1 MGSSGIKQR
10 ATQPLP
16 SPAPTA
22 AGDEE
27 CRRKR
32 IKITEIC
39 NASGL
44 DDELVELKVLV
55 NDQPYWPKQV
65 ESDCLEG
72 YGSDGRDTCVVPNSS
87 LAGCFRLSNSIELPF
102 GSDDTTSRSIEEQ
115 IKITIIDEDFFW
127 DDIIEIFVAKSEWYR
142 PNLCEKKEL
151 EFAEHSYEGSAKIKM
166 VVDFGEVENPCGV
179 AEDALLSGLTD
190 AATALE
196 KVQLGL
202 LEYARGIDE
211 PKRRLQQR
219 QVAAQ
224 RRQLIFPLL
233 ATGFRFMAGAVATG
247 GRSFVKLFTR
257 QNRVGNALSTT
268 ADMAE
273 IGTFLL
279 SFLGGDG
286 DGGSSSSNSNMQV
299 ASADEL
305 FERFDQIE
313 SKLDDITVQIRD
325 GFEEVKLVIEREF
338 AEQEL
343 DKWINFYLEVNL
355 RGSYSDYTDKLNTAS
370 SRVRNEGR
378 FRRTCNGDFSP
389 LNIFQVLYSYSC
401 LECERF
407 SGKSQQYFLD
417 TYVNLANANFDSQTD
432 RVLWFRRSFG
442 RVIIGALAEAIY
454 FHSVCLYRSKD
465 DDECEGVD
473 PVRDARLEEMG
484 YALEEIVESLGEA
497 ESRIL

>member
-1 MGSSGIKQR
+1 M
-10 ATQPLP
+10 
-16 SPAPTA
+16 
-22 AGDEE
+22 
-27 CRRKR
+27 
-32 IKITEIC
+32 
-39 NASGL
+39 
-44 DDELVELKVLV
+44 
-55 NDQPYWPKQV
+55 
-65 ESDCLEG
+65 
-72 YGSDGRDTCVVPNSS
+72 VPNSS

-102 GSDDTTSRSIEEQ
+102 GSDGTGVDASKSIEEQ
-115 IKITIIDEDFFW
+115 IKITIVDEDFLW

-142 PNLCEKKEL
+142 PNLCERKEL
-151 EFAEHSYEGSAKIKM
+151 EFSEHSYEGSAKIKM

-179 AEDALLSGLTD
+179 EEGALLSGLDD

-196 KVQLGL
+196 TVQLGL
-202 LEYARGIDE
+202 LEYARGIDA

-219 QVAAQ
+219 QEAAQ
-224 RRQLIFPLL
+224 RRRLIFPLL

-257 QNRVGNALSTT
+257 QNRVGNALSTI

-279 SFLGGDG
+279 SFLGDDD
-286 DGGSSSSNSNMQV
+286 DGGSSSSNSNVQV
-299 ASADEL
+299 ALSSDEL

-313 SKLDDITVQIRD
+313 SKLDGITVQIRD
-325 GFEEVKLVIEREF
+325 GFEEVKLIVEREF

-355 RGSYSDYTDKLNTAS
+355 RGSYSVSMCTSITITFYFRSDTSLFLHKQNEMQGYTDRLNTAS
-370 SRVRNEGR
+370 SRVRNEER
-378 FRRTCNGDFSP
+378 FRQTCNGDHSP
-389 LNIFQVLYSYSC
+389 FNIFQVLYSFSC
-401 LECERF
+401 NECGRF
-407 SGKSQQYFLD
+407 SGKAQQYFLD
-417 TYVNLANANFDSQTD
+417 TYVNLANKNFDSRMD

-442 RVIIGALAEAIY
+442 KVIIGALVEAIY

-484 YALEEIVESLGEA
+484 NALEEVVESLGEA
-497 ESRIL
+497 EDRIL